1 MNSKNHNYF
10 CSSYINK
17 YLECVK
23 MNIPIFGNEHGI
35 DMCSNIN
42 LILEFSNCSK
52 ENIELQIDKIKK
64 EQNK

>member
-1 MNSKNHNYF
+1 
-10 CSSYINK
+10 
-17 YLECVK
+17 

-35 DMCSNIN
+35 DMCSHIN

>member
-35 DMCSNIN
+35 DMCSHIN
-42 LILEFSNCSK
+42 LILEFYTFTFYFYFYF
-52 ENIELQIDKIKK
+52 IKNLSLVY
-64 EQNK
+64 E